1 MPTCDTQTLYINA
14 AKLLNSHKQ
23 TVVTMKTLT
32 NNIKDFLVLIPEVK
46 LNQQCIWQKKK
57 KILLFSF
64 LKKIN

>member
-1 MPTCDTQTLYINA
+1 MATCDTQTLYINA

-57 KILLFSF
+57 KKYFCLVF
-64 LKKIN
+64 LKK